1 MAARTRILIALLL
14 ILLLGWALRLHAID
28 ARSLWADEGWTML
41 LSQGPGLGTITRTMA
56 HDQHPPLYFILFRL
70 WRNTTGD
77 TELATRYFSVLIG
90 MLAIAGVYQLGREL
104 FRPSVGILA
113 ALILALSDLHI
124 DLSQEVR
131 HYSLLATLI
140 IWSSLFY
147 VRWWR
152 RPTGANR
159 IGYVLTSIALLYT
172 HYLGGYVLIAQ
183 LIHMLIM
190 VRPRRRLLDGLF
202 LFGAICL
209 GFLPWLP
216 VVIDQN
222 SVRWTN
228 PLYYQNSLPNSLA
241 TYHAVRTALFGHY
254 YVLMALLALLGLF
267 SLSEATP
274 LISETPSSGAEIPGS
289 RGERGISN
297 RRNPPFK
304 FPFMR
309 RINSFSR
316 ILSPW
321 PTLYLV
327 IWIVFMVG
335 LTVIINE
342 RRQFLTVRNF
352 ILIVPPLAILIG
364 RGLSNLPHATRWFVT
379 GMVLVIGLTTIDAR
393 RDYPNW
399 RAVVGNVTAYHLD
412 DEPVLMDVWVG
423 DFPARYYIDRQ
434 MGKDTPRVSLREW
447 RDQYKSQFLPTLKAY
462 LDQIDAFWLIYWDDT
477 PMDEYRG
484 LIAGAGFQRTA
495 TLFVDH
501 HGTRL
506 YSYRYDKLTDTTLA
520 TFGDLF
526 ALRKFA
532 APTSAAPG
540 DTLTVTLWWTA
551 EQPPPLDYSVS
562 VFLLDATGM
571 LAAQHDGPPLE
582 GASPTSTWQPGDLKY
597 DIHPIPLPASLPA
610 GTYQLAVKV
619 YWYGDNQPL
628 PVQTQPGA
636 GAPPTDYAVLQ
647 TITVP

>member
-14 ILLLGWALRLHAID
+14 ILLLGWTLRLHAID

-56 HDQHPPLYFILFRL
+56 HDQHPPLFFILFRL
-70 WRNTTGD
+70 WRNATGD

-104 FRPSVGILA
+104 FNPSVSVLT

-152 RPTGANR
+152 RPTRANR

-228 PLYYQNSLPNSLA
+228 PLYYQNSLSNSRE

-254 YVLMALLALLGLF
+254 YVLLALLALLGLF
-267 SLSEATP
+267 SLPHFTRKVS
-274 LISETPSSGAEIPGS
+274 PSRAESGF
-289 RGERGISN
+289 RDKVN
-297 RRNPPFK
+297 RF
-304 FPFMR
+304 
-309 RINSFSR
+309 
-316 ILSPW
+316 LAPW

-327 IWIVFMVG
+327 IWIVFVVG

-352 ILIVPPLAILIG
+352 ILIVPPLAVLIG

-379 GMVLVIGLTTIDAR
+379 GMVLVIGLTTVDAR
-393 RDYPNW
+393 RDYPDW
-399 RAVVGNVTAYHLD
+399 RAVVGNVTTYHLD
-412 DEPVLMDVWVG
+412 HEPVLMDVWVG
-423 DFPARYYIDRQ
+423 DFPVRYYIDRQ

-477 PMDEYRG
+477 PMDEYGG
-484 LIAGAGFQRTA
+484 LIADAGFQRTA

-520 TFGDLF
+520 TFGDLL

-532 APTSAAPG
+532 APTSATPG
-540 DTLTVTLWWTA
+540 HTLTVTLWWTA

-562 VFLLDATGM
+562 VFLLDAAGR
-571 LAAQHDGPPLE
+571 LVAQHDGPPLE

-597 DIHPIPLPASLPA
+597 DIHPIPIPDSLPA

-628 PVQTQPGA
+628 PVRTTSEPGA
-636 GAPPTDYAVLQ
+636 APANYAVLQ

>member
-1 MAARTRILIALLL
+1 MAVRTRILVALLF
-14 ILLLGWALRLHAID
+14 ILLLGWTLRLYAID

-41 LSQGPGLGTITRTMA
+41 LSQGPGLGTITRTLA
-56 HDQHPPLYFILFRL
+56 HDQHPPLFFILFRL
-70 WRNTTGD
+70 WRNATGD

-104 FRPSVGILA
+104 FDPLVGVLA

-147 VRWWR
+147 VRWWH
-152 RPTGANR
+152 RPTRANR

-228 PLYYQNSLPNSLA
+228 PLYYQNSLPNSRA
-241 TYHAVRTALFGHY
+241 TYHTVRTALFGHY
-254 YVLMALLALLGLF
+254 YVLMALLALLGLVG
-267 SLSEATP
+267 L
-274 LISETPSSGAEIPGS
+274 LHKVPSPRVERGL
-289 RGERGISN
+289 RGEVN
-297 RRNPPFK
+297 RL
-304 FPFMR
+304 
-309 RINSFSR
+309 
-316 ILSPW
+316 LSPW
-321 PTLYLV
+321 PTLYLL
-327 IWIVFMVG
+327 IWIVFMVS

-352 ILIVPPLAILIG
+352 ILIVPPLAVLIG

-379 GMVLVIGLTTIDAR
+379 GMVLVIGLTTVDAR
-393 RDYPNW
+393 RDYPDW

-412 DEPVLMDVWVG
+412 HEPVLMDVWVG

-462 LDQIDAFWLIYWDDT
+462 LDQVDAFWLIYWGDA
-477 PMDEYRG
+477 PMDEYGG
-484 LIAGAGFQRTA
+484 LIADAGFQRTA
-495 TLFVDH
+495 TLYVDH

-506 YSYRYDKLTDTTLA
+506 YSYRYDKLTDTTWA
-520 TFGDLF
+520 TFGELF

-532 APTSAAPG
+532 APASATPG

-562 VFLLDATGM
+562 VFLLDAAGR

-582 GASPTSTWQPGDLKY
+582 GASPTSTWRPGDLKY
-597 DIHPIPLPASLPA
+597 DIHPIPLPDSLPA

-628 PVQTQPGA
+628 PVRITSEP
-636 GAPPTDYAVLQ
+636 GAPPADYAVLQ
-647 TITVP
+647 TITIP

>member
-14 ILLLGWALRLHAID
+14 ILLLGWTLRLHAID

-56 HDQHPPLYFILFRL
+56 HDQHPPLFFILFRL
-70 WRNTTGD
+70 WRSATGD

-104 FRPSVGILA
+104 FNPSVGVLA
-113 ALILALSDLHI
+113 ALMLALSDLHI

-147 VRWWR
+147 VRWWF
-152 RPTGANR
+152 RPTRTNR
-159 IGYVLTSIALLYT
+159 IGYVLASIALLYT

-228 PLYYQNSLPNSLA
+228 PLYYQNSLPNSRE

-254 YVLMALLALLGLF
+254 YVLMALLATLGLF
-267 SLSEATP
+267 SLSRWTAPKRAAFKVPLSSSAGQGDSGGEARRF
-274 LISETPSSGAEIPGS
+274 
-289 RGERGISN
+289 RG
-297 RRNPPFK
+297 
-304 FPFMR
+304 
-309 RINSFSR
+309 
-316 ILSPW
+316 
-321 PTLYLV
+321 TAYLV
-327 IWIVFMVG
+327 IWIVFMVS

-352 ILIVPPLAILIG
+352 ILIVPPLAVLIG

-379 GMVLVIGLTTIDAR
+379 GMVLVIGLTTVDAR

-412 DEPVLMDVWVG
+412 HEPVLMDVWVG

-447 RDQYKSQFLPTLKAY
+447 RDQYKSLFLPTLKAY
-462 LDQIDAFWLIYWDDT
+462 LDQIDAFWLIYWGDA
-477 PMDEYRG
+477 PMDEYGG
-484 LIAGAGFQRTA
+484 LIADAGFQRTA

-506 YSYRYDKLTDTTLA
+506 YSYRYDKLTNTTLA

-532 APTSAAPG
+532 APATAAPG
-540 DTLTVTLWWTA
+540 HTLNVTLWWTA

-562 VFLLDATGM
+562 VFVLDAAGR

-597 DIHPIPLPASLPA
+597 DIHPIPIPDSLPV

-628 PVQTQPGA
+628 PVHTTSEP